1 MPRWNRKQSIQRL
14 IALVMMLGI
23 ASARC
28 LAQGG
33 DTFEGGEPRW
43 ELVESDCGAQLTD
56 HTISLLTPHGG
67 QTCEMFEVA
76 CSQGT
81 LVLLAYPIEAC
92 AVLDEFQPRLWTR
105 CSSGRIQLGTRVV
118 FPFATHPVTGGR
130 LTTIL
135 WGDLYSETG
144 RWQMLEVPQLQE
156 LLNRETIAIRQEFG
170 SDMKLDGAYIDSLVV
185 NAYTGPGR
193 YRVQVDDLELRG
205 MIPLASIGVPLPA
218 NWRENWRWRHEV
230 PSAEQRYWA
239 SPNRAPTWLQHRGE
253 PLAWVKSLGFSG
265 VVTSKLPSIKQLT
278 EIKDAGLVAI
288 SPPPPYAVEFPEEL
302 LPTFRGW
309 MLGAALDG
317 RQAAI
322 ANEQAQT
329 VAKLPVQLKRPIVA
343 EALED
348 FFAYSRMVD
357 ELIVPTPLP
366 TAAGSLREH
375 EQWLSETMRTAT
387 QRGDG
392 WVSVNLGITP
402 NLAQQ
407 IDTATQSLS
416 PSNSGKVADPL
427 GLRRQ
432 VATSVMSGA
441 RGFLLRTFDTLEMQ
455 SPEDN
460 ATLSALR
467 WLHNDL
473 KVWGPWLVSGQRV
486 RSPAVGSKDWT
497 SVAWGISESYLLIAQ
512 NMQLGSE
519 HCLPST
525 HDAPLQFGFA
535 AASAGQ
541 QVFRLTHGTMERM
554 DSEMSPAGAEWTVE
568 KPEPIEYFVVTSNPL
583 VMSFVRSQ
591 LENSAIENAADQLE
605 IVAYN
610 LSLAARVVEARFGG
624 QGPAAANSNSQ
635 FRQLA
640 LAQRQL
646 DQGHQAL
653 RSRQP
658 SAATK
663 LMYQASDQVQAILF
677 DAYLAANSNL
687 SAPQSSP
694 FVVTPAALH
703 LHWRLADACSRSEW
717 RDLSLPGS
725 EFSDLGA
732 LLGSGWSQQR
742 RLEEKVDLRV
752 ELVPTSTQRSSGLRL
767 AAYARPSESEPIAGG
782 YAGASLRVRS
792 AAIPVT
798 AGQLI
803 RIAANA
809 NVIQASGQP
818 SSGLLVYDNQV
829 GPSLGQ
835 LVRGNPGDQIN
846 VELYRLITEDGEFR
860 LLAECRG
867 ECDIVLDSIRAS
879 VIVPATNRRGYFT
892 GPRNDFPVDITESP

>member
-1 MPRWNRKQSIQRL
+1 MPRWNDKQSLRWWQVL
-14 IALVMMLGI
+14 AMMLGI
-23 ASARC
+23 MPALC
-28 LAQGG
+28 FAQGG
-33 DTFEGGEPRW
+33 DSFEGGEPRW
-43 ELVESDCGAQLTD
+43 QLVESDCGAQLTD

-76 CSQGT
+76 CSHGT
-81 LVLLAYPIEAC
+81 LVLLAYPIEPC
-92 AVLDEFQPRLWTR
+92 AVLNEFQPRLWTR

-135 WGDLYSETG
+135 WGDLYSDTG
-144 RWQMLEVPQLQE
+144 RWQMLEVRQLQE
-156 LLNRETIAIRQEFG
+156 LLNREMIAIRQEFG
-170 SDMKLDGAYIDSLVV
+170 SDMQLDGAYIDSVV
-185 NAYTGPGR
+185 INAYTGPGR

-239 SPNRAPTWLQHRGE
+239 SPNRVPTWLQHRGE
-253 PLAWVKSLGFSG
+253 PLPWVNSLGFSG
-265 VVTSKLPSIKQLT
+265 VVTSKLPSIKQLR

-288 SPPPPYAVEFPEEL
+288 SPPPAYAVEFPDEL

-317 RQAAI
+317 RQAAL
-322 ANEQAQT
+322 ANEQAQAAAT
-329 VAKLPVQLKRPIVA
+329 LPVQLKRPIVA

-348 FFAYSRMVD
+348 FFAYSRLVD
-357 ELIVPTPLP
+357 ELIVPSPLP
-366 TAAGSLREH
+366 TAAGNLREH
-375 EQWLSETMRTAT
+375 ELWLSETMGIAT

-407 IDTATQSLS
+407 IAAATQTLS
-416 PSNSGKVADPL
+416 PNVSGKVADPL
-427 GLRRQ
+427 SVRRQ
-432 VATSVMSGA
+432 VTTAVMAGA
-441 RGFLLRTFDTLEMQ
+441 RGFLFRTFDALEMQ
-455 SPEDN
+455 TPEDN
-460 ATLSALR
+460 ATLAALR
-467 WLHNDL
+467 WIHSDL

-486 RSPAVGSKDWT
+486 RSPTMNSTDWN
-497 SVAWGISESYLLIAQ
+497 SVAWGISESYLIIAQ
-512 NMQLGSE
+512 NMQAGSE
-519 HCLPST
+519 HCLPPT
-525 HDAPLQFGFA
+525 HATPTQFEFA

-541 QVFRLTHGTMERM
+541 QILRLTHGAPERI
-554 DSEMSPAGAEWTVE
+554 DSEMSSAGAQWVVE
-568 KPEPIEYFVVTSNPL
+568 NPEPIEYFVVTSNPL
-583 VMSFVRSQ
+583 VMSFVRNQ
-591 LENSAIENAADQLE
+591 LQNSAVENAADQLE
-605 IVAYN
+605 ITAYN
-610 LSLAARVVEARFGG
+610 LSLAAQVVEARFG
-624 QGPAAANSNSQ
+624 SQ
-635 FRQLA
+635 AQTGDDSDSPFRPLA

-653 RSRQP
+653 RTRQP

-663 LMYQASDQVQAILF
+663 LMYQASDQVQGILF
-677 DAYLAANSNL
+677 DAYVAANSNL
-687 SAPQSSP
+687 SDPQSSP
-694 FVVTPAALH
+694 FVVTPGALH

-725 EFSDLGA
+725 EFTDLGS
-732 LLGSGWSQQR
+732 LLGAGWSQQR

-752 ELVPTSTQRSSGLRL
+752 ELVPNSTQRPSGLRL
-767 AAYARPSESEPIAGG
+767 AAYSRPSVSEPIAGG

-792 AAIPVT
+792 AALPVK

-809 NVIQASGQP
+809 HVIQSSEQP
-818 SSGLLVYDNQV
+818 STGLLVYDNQV

-835 LVRGNPGDQIN
+835 LVRGTPGEVVNI
-846 VELYRLITEDGEFR
+846 ELYRLITQDGEFR

-879 VIVPATNRRGYFT
+879 VIVPATNRHGYFT
-892 GPRNDFPVDITESP
+892 GARNQLPVYSSEIP

>member
-1 MPRWNRKQSIQRL
+1 MPCWNRKKSIPWL
-14 IALVMMLGI
+14 IALVMMSALRP
-23 ASARC
+23 ARC
-28 LAQGG
+28 GAQGG
-33 DTFEGGEPRW
+33 DSFEGGEPRLQ
-43 ELVESDCGAQLTD
+43 LVESDCGAQLTD

-76 CSQGT
+76 CSHGT
-81 LVLLAYPIEAC
+81 LVLLAYPIEPC

-135 WGDLYSETG
+135 WGELYSETG
-144 RWQMLEVPQLQE
+144 RWQMLEASQLQE
-156 LLNRETIAIRQEFG
+156 LLNREMIAIRQEFG
-170 SDMKLDGAYIDSLVV
+170 SDMQLDGAYIDSIVV

-193 YRVQVDDLELRG
+193 YRVQVDDLDLRG
-205 MIPLASIGVPLPA
+205 MIPLASIGIPLPA

-265 VVTSKLPSIKQLT
+265 VVTSKLPSVKQLT
-278 EIKDAGLVAI
+278 EIKDAGLAAI
-288 SPPPPYAVEFPEEL
+288 SPPPTYAVEFPEEL

-329 VAKLPVQLKRPIVA
+329 VAKLPVPLRRPIVA

-348 FFAYSRMVD
+348 FFAYSRVVD
-357 ELIVPTPLP
+357 ELIVPSPLP

-375 EQWLSETMRTAT
+375 EQWLSATLQTAT

-392 WVSVNLGITP
+392 WVSINLGTP
-402 NLAQQ
+402 PSLAQQ

-416 PSNSGKVADPL
+416 PNYSGKVADGL

-432 VATSVMSGA
+432 ATTAVMSGA

-460 ATLSALR
+460 ATLAALR

-486 RSPAVGSKDWT
+486 RAPTISSSDWDG
-497 SVAWGISESYLLIAQ
+497 VAWGISESYLIIAQ
-512 NMQLGSE
+512 NMPPGSE
-519 HCLPST
+519 HCLPPT
-525 HDAPLQFGFA
+525 HDEAARFGFA

-541 QVFRLTHGTMERM
+541 QVFRLTHGTLDRM
-554 DSEMSPAGAEWTVE
+554 DSEMSPAGAEWVVE
-568 KPEPIEYFVVTSNPL
+568 NPEPIEHFVVTSNPL
-583 VMSFVRSQ
+583 VMSFLRRQ
-591 LENSAIENAADQLE
+591 LENSAVENAADQLE
-605 IVAYN
+605 IAAYN
-610 LSLAARVVEARFGG
+610 LGLAARVVEARFGG
-624 QGPAAANSNSQ
+624 EGPTDATSNSQ
-635 FRQLA
+635 FRQIA
-640 LAQRQL
+640 QAQRQL

-717 RDLSLPGS
+717 RDLNLPGS
-725 EFSDLGA
+725 EFSDLGK

-752 ELVPTSTQRSSGLRL
+752 ELVPNSTRRPSGLRL
-767 AAYARPSESEPIAGG
+767 AAYAHSSAPEPIAGG

-792 AAIPVT
+792 AAIPVK

-809 NVIQASGQP
+809 NIIQASGQP
-818 SSGLLVYDNQV
+818 SSGLLVYDNQA

-835 LVRGNPGDQIN
+835 LVRGAPGDVVN
-846 VELYRLITEDGEFR
+846 VELYRMITEDGEFR

-892 GPRNDFPVDITESP
+892 GPRNEFTADSPEFP